1 MKQIHIKRPF
11 PPLGGS
17 AALAD
22 ASPEELRVLLCLI
35 EGEAL
40 ALRGEPADLAAR
52 AGCSPARVGSALR
65 YWLEVGV
72 LVETDEGEPSPAPA
86 TAPESPATAAAKPR
100 LLSREVGDM
109 TAAEI
114 AETVEREQMAAF
126 IDSLQQLGGRVF
138 NTKELETV
146 VALADELP
154 FSQEYLL
161 TLASYCKK
169 KSGRS
174 RFSVRYMAQVAYT
187 MLERECLTVEQLEA
201 YIAAAEKFSAEEWK
215 LRRLLGMG
223 ERRLTAKEQDYFLT
237 WTGSFGYGEEIVGIA
252 YDITVDRTGKISLA
266 YMDKLLRAFYEAG
279 CRSEAAVQD
288 YLAREREEHAAK
300 KLAAASRHTG
310 RPNGQKTKEF
320 ATGKSETDPTAT
332 KGSSFLGG
340 DYMAA
345 ALRRSYGDDGEE

>member
-1 MKQIHIKRPF
+1 M
-11 PPLGGS
+11 
-17 AALAD
+17 
-22 ASPEELRVLLCLI
+22 
-35 EGEAL
+35 
-40 ALRGEPADLAAR
+40 
-52 AGCSPARVGSALR
+52 VGSALR

-72 LVETDEGEPSPAPA
+72 LVETDEGEPSLAPA
-86 TAPESPATAAAKPR
+86 TAPSATPAAGTKAAPKP
-100 LLSREVGDM
+100 LSREVGDM